1 MNPIQRILEERQLK
15 AKELA
20 IFLEVD
26 VIRIYE
32 YKTGSVAR
40 LPEHVLEKI
49 EQLFGEK
56 ADVVQKQYQD
66 WRRGLASVNA

>member
-15 AKELA
+15 AKKLA
-20 IFLEVD
+20 MMLEVD
-26 VIRIYE
+26 VIKIYE
-32 YKTGSVAR
+32 YRTGSVAR

-49 EQLFGEK
+49 ERLFGEK
-56 ADVVQKQYQD
+56 ADVMQKQYQD

>member
-40 LPEHVLEKI
+40 LPERVLEKI
-49 EQLFGEK
+49 ERLFGEK
-56 ADVVQKQYQD
+56 AEDVQKQYQD
-66 WRRGLASVNA
+66 WRRELASINA

>member
-20 IFLEVD
+20 IMLDVD
-26 VIRIYE
+26 TIRIYE
-32 YKTGSVAR
+32 YRTGSVAR

-49 EQLFGEK
+49 ERLFGEK
-56 ADVVQKQYQD
+56 ADVVQRQYQD
-66 WRRGLASVNA
+66 WRRELAGVTA